1 MDETYEQFEERVL
14 NKRAAHMYHV
24 IKSKLDTK
32 DKLTLSEMAFKNNR
46 KQVSSLRNYT
56 QCCVTLESY
65 LSHFIFIGC
74 AEILY
79 TVGAEE
85 VSSTRTSSRI
95 FICRNYSHKRTK
107 IRKPCIIKVFNPNYI
122 ISNTNEDEENLI
134 YAENIKNNNYSCFL
148 SFLFHQSKS

>member
-46 KQVSSLRNYT
+46 KQVSNLKNNTRNAMLTFVKFYFEDKT
-56 QCCVTLESY
+56 SISFY
-65 LSHFIFIGC
+65 SIFVGC

-79 TVGAEE
+79 TTSFEE
-85 VSSTRTSSRI
+85 ISSTRTLPRI
-95 FICRNYSHKRTK
+95 FVC
-107 IRKPCIIKVFNPNYI
+107 
-122 ISNTNEDEENLI
+122 
-134 YAENIKNNNYSCFL
+134 
-148 SFLFHQSKS
+148 